1 MLDNSNSIRLAKRV
15 AEMLPCS
22 RSEAERYIAGGWVY
36 VDGAV
41 VEELGARVA
50 DQQEV
55 TLHPDA
61 RPDEIVPVTIL
72 LHRPAGVAEPLD
84 CVTRESWL
92 QSEPGQP
99 RFLKRHLNHLTN
111 TSPLDLEASGL
122 VVLTQDFSVARK
134 LVSEGLQVEQE
145 YNVDVSGQIRED
157 GLALLN
163 HGLAFNGK
171 AIPPMKVSWQ
181 SENRLRFALKG
192 VQPGQLKHMCELVNL
207 KVVSMKRLRIGR
219 VPLARLPVGQW
230 RYLHERER
238 F

>member
-1 MLDNSNSIRLAKRV
+1 MLDNSNSIRLSKRV
-15 AEMLPCS
+15 AEMFPCS
-22 RSEAERYIAGGWVY
+22 RSEAERYIAGGWIS

-41 VEELGARVA
+41 VEEPGARVA
-50 DQQEV
+50 AHQEV

-61 RPDEIVPVTIL
+61 KADEILPVTIV
-72 LHRPAGVAEPLD
+72 LHRPAGVSEPLD
-84 CVTRESWL
+84 CVSLESWL
-92 QSEPGQP
+92 PSERGSQ
-99 RFLKRHLNHLTN
+99 RFLKGHLKRLTN

-134 LVSEGLQVEQE
+134 LVDDGTRVEQE
-145 YNVDVSGQIRED
+145 YNVEVSGQIRED

-171 AIPPMKVSWQ
+171 EIPPMKVSWQ

-192 VQPGQLKHMCELVNL
+192 VQPGQLTHMCQLVNL
-207 KVVSMKRLRIGR
+207 QVVSLKRIRIGR

-230 RYLHERER
+230 RYLHESER